1 MPTYPT
7 DFSRWRLQQ
16 LEQVFGLKN
25 VKKMPE
31 LSSWTDNPA
40 KVSEKDQQN
49 LIDLLEF
56 SDSRLMY
63 WNEAALKWK
72 FLSQVIFAAHLD
84 TEFYATYPEIKLS
97 ARLQTVDNQILKLS
111 GVADLILAK
120 GRLEPELPYF
130 CLHEYKKVKGFDSDP
145 LAQTLAA
152 MLVAQ
157 ELNQKVSSIHPIY
170 GCYTIGL
177 SWFFLALS
185 EKNYA
190 ISKPYTFADKENLI
204 EIVGILS
211 NLNEITKKI
220 LNQEN

>member
-1 MPTYPT
+1 MVTYPT
-7 DFSRWRLQQ
+7 DFSKWRLQQ

-31 LSSWTDNPA
+31 LNAWIDIPA
-40 KVSEKDQQN
+40 VVSEKDKQN

-97 ARLQTVDNQILKLS
+97 AKLQTIDNQTLKLS
-111 GVADLILAK
+111 GIADLILAK

-152 MLVAQ
+152 MMVAQ
-157 ELNQKVSSIHPIY
+157 E
-170 GCYTIGL
+170 
-177 SWFFLALS
+177 
-185 EKNYA
+185 
-190 ISKPYTFADKENLI
+190 
-204 EIVGILS
+204 
-211 NLNEITKKI
+211 
-220 LNQEN
+220 